1 VPGIALLPC
10 AEGLH
15 SLVLLLCGTVLT
27 GAATIL
33 GYRGRLEVVNQIAPA
48 EQRGEIIASYIL
60 FMYVGNSLPI
70 IGIGLLA
77 SATSSF
83 TADVTF
89 ALVIA
94 ACAVS
99 ALIIGGKTT
108 AALAALIEC
117 WILTLPL
124 P

>member
-1 VPGIALLPC
+1 
-10 AEGLH
+10 
-15 SLVLLLCGTVLT
+15 
-27 GAATIL
+27 
-33 GYRGRLEVVNQIAPA
+33 VVNQIAPA

-99 ALIIGGKTT
+99 ALIIGAKR
-108 AALAALIEC
+108 
-117 WILTLPL
+117 LPSS
-124 P
+124 PR